1 MESKLKSDF
10 VLFDSVSK
18 IYKSGDNVIRA
29 LDGASFEVAEGEF
42 CVVLGPSGAGKTT
55 LLNILGG
62 MDSLDEGKIYLD
74 GSEISSYNQKKL
86 TEYRRYDI
94 GFVFQFYNLVQN
106 LTALEN
112 VELASE
118 ICKKPLDAAQTLDM
132 VGLSERMYNFPA
144 QLSGGEQQRVSIA
157 RALAK
162 NPKLL
167 LCDEPTGALDYNT
180 GKSILKLL
188 EQTCHEMNKTTIIIT
203 HNSAIAAMADRVI
216 RVKNGKIREVTVNT
230 TPVAAE
236 EIEW

>member
-86 TEYRRYDI
+86 TEYR
-94 GFVFQFYNLVQN
+94 
-106 LTALEN
+106 
-112 VELASE
+112 
-118 ICKKPLDAAQTLDM
+118 
-132 VGLSERMYNFPA
+132 
-144 QLSGGEQQRVSIA
+144 
-157 RALAK
+157 
-162 NPKLL
+162 
-167 LCDEPTGALDYNT
+167 
-180 GKSILKLL
+180 
-188 EQTCHEMNKTTIIIT
+188 
-203 HNSAIAAMADRVI
+203 
-216 RVKNGKIREVTVNT
+216 
-230 TPVAAE
+230 
-236 EIEW
+236 

>member
-1 MESKLKSDF
+1 MEKKLKKDF
-10 VLFDSVSK
+10 VLFDGVSK
-18 IYKSGDNVIRA
+18 IYKSGENIIRA

-74 GSEISSYNQKKL
+74 GSEISSYNQRKL

-118 ICKKPLDAAQTLDM
+118 ICKNPLDAAQTLGT

-144 QLSGGEQQRVSIA
+144 QLSGGYAIIRYACIFNEFTLHTLIGADIADFVASFPERGDQSQIGSDVSGS
-157 RALAK
+157 
-162 NPKLL
+162 
-167 LCDEPTGALDYNT
+167 T
-180 GKSILKLL
+180 
-188 EQTCHEMNKTTIIIT
+188 
-203 HNSAIAAMADRVI
+203 AA
-216 RVKNGKIREVTVNT
+216 G
-230 TPVAAE
+230 
-236 EIEW
+236 

>member
-1 MESKLKSDF
+1 MENKLKSDF

-144 QLSGGEQQRVSIA
+144 QLSGGEQPA
-157 RALAK
+157 RFNCPSA
-162 NPKLL
+162 
-167 LCDEPTGALDYNT
+167 CE
-180 GKSILKLL
+180 KS
-188 EQTCHEMNKTTIIIT
+188 KTSFMRRTYG
-203 HNSAIAAMADRVI
+203 SS
-216 RVKNGKIREVTVNT
+216 
-230 TPVAAE
+230 
-236 EIEW
+236 

>member
-157 RALAK
+157 RCCLRKIQNFFYATNLRE
-162 NPKLL
+162 LL
-167 LCDEPTGALDYNT
+167 
-180 GKSILKLL
+180 I
-188 EQTCHEMNKTTIIIT
+188 TIPEKVFLSFWNR
-203 HNSAIAAMADRVI
+203 HAM
-216 RVKNGKIREVTVNT
+216 K
-230 TPVAAE
+230 
-236 EIEW
+236 